1 MLCNRFQYRI
11 MGDRSL
17 LVEVGDEISPDV
29 NRRVR
34 KLFIILTENPTEGIL
49 ETVPAYRSLLIIYDP
64 LELDVAALQR
74 RIEDLQKKIQRIQI
88 PEPKIMEIPVM
99 YGSDYGP
106 DLEWVAQYHKMSIEE
121 VIQLHTGTV
130 YQVYMLGFTPGFPY
144 MGELPERLSTPRR
157 ETPRTVIPE
166 GSVAIAQRQTGIY
179 PVVSPGGWHILGRTP
194 LRLFSP
200 TQSPPT
206 LLEMGDTVRFFSVTE
221 KEFKQ
226 WPLWKH

>member
-1 MLCNRFQYRI
+1 